1 MSDSKVQTE
10 NPPHPGSFVKTE
22 IVDPLGLSVKE
33 AANVMGITRQALSTF
48 LNGQSDLS
56 PEMAIRLDKAFG
68 VSLETL
74 MRMQSAFDIAKAKAR
89 AGEIDVKPY
98 QPDLERS
105 APPGLFEEGNGPR

>member
-1 MSDSKVQTE
+1 MSDSQFQLQ

-22 IVDPLGLSVKE
+22 IIDPLGLSVKQ
-33 AANVMGITRQALSTF
+33 AAEVLGITRQALSTF

-74 MRMQSAFDIAKAKAR
+74 MRMQNTFDIAKAKAR
-89 AGEIDVKPY
+89 AGEIEVRPY
-98 QPDLERS
+98 QPADHRS
-105 APPGLFEEGNGPR
+105 GQPGLFDERPR

>member
-1 MSDSKVQTE
+1 MSDSNIHLE

-22 IVDPLGLSVKE
+22 LIDPLGLSVKE
-33 AANVMGITRQALSTF
+33 AATVLGITRQALSTF

-74 MRMQSAFDIAKAKAR
+74 MRMQNAFDIAKAKAK
-89 AGEIDVKPY
+89 AGKIDVARY
-98 QPDLERS
+98 VPDQKTKKQ
-105 APPGLFEEGNGPR
+105 PGLFG